1 MLPTVGLNSIL
12 ASGKY
17 ADQPA
22 SGDPPITN
30 EMLSSIAPKKKSQK
44 LTALRRG
51 KATSLAPICS
61 GTITFIRPIIN
72 GMAIKRIIIKPCVV
86 NTSL

>member
-1 MLPTVGLNSIL
+1 M
-12 ASGKY
+12 
-17 ADQPA
+17 
-22 SGDPPITN
+22 
-30 EMLSSIAPKKKSQK
+30 APMKKSQK

-61 GTITFIRPIIN
+61 GMITFIRPMIN
-72 GMAIKRIIIKPCVV
+72 GMAMKRIIIRPWVV

>member
-1 MLPTVGLNSIL
+1 MLPTVGLNSRL

-22 SGDPPITN
+22 SGDPPITK
-30 EMLSSIAPKKKSQK
+30 EMLSSMAPMKKSQK

-61 GTITFIRPIIN
+61 GMITFIRPMIN
-72 GMAIKRIIIKPCVV
+72 GMAMKRIIIRPWVV